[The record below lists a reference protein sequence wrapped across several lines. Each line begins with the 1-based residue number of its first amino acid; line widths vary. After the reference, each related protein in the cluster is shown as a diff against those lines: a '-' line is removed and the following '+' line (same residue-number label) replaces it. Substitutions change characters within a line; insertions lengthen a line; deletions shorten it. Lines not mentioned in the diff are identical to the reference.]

1 MKNNKKYC
9 LNTRCSD
16 CAKYNKCVENF
27 KESMAKQNK
36 GKKMKKEKVIQVPEK
51 MYVIVRNDLS
61 VAYRCVQGAHA
72 LSQYAMELNESFSVW
87 DNQYLI
93 FLSTPNLITLKEF
106 VKQLKKQN
114 VVYSSF
120 KEPDL
125 GNQITAIAFRAA
137 DMPEDIAE
145 LVSQMPLTY

>member
-1 MKNNKKYC
+1 MKRNKNYC
-9 LNTRCSD
+9 LNTICTKCS
-16 CAKYNKCVENF
+16 AYNYCVEEF
-27 KESMAKQNK
+27 KSERNK
-36 GKKMKKEKVIQVPEK
+36 GKTMKKEIVDPEK

-72 LSQYAMELNESFSVW
+72 LSQYAIELNQSFSFW

-93 FLSTPNLITLKEF
+93 FLSTPNLITIKEF
-106 VKQLKKQN
+106 EKILKKRN
-114 VVYSSF
+114 VVYSLF

-125 GNQITAIAFRAA
+125 GNQLTAIAFRAY
-137 DMPEDIAE
+137 DIPKDIAE